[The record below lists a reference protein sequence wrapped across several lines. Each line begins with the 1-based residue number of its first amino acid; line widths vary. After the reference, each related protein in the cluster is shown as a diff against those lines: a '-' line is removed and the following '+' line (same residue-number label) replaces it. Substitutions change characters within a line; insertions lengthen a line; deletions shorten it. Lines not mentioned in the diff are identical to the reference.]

1 MVGLA
6 VGLIASFHQDDWTFA
21 ALRPSSVFYITVAA
35 MFIWTL
41 WTAMHPRTYAHLPIA
56 PGRVVVIV
64 PTYNEDRAMLHWCLQ
79 SLVTQSREPDAIVV
93 VDDGSVRP
101 IRRFAHPLISY
112 QRQTNQGKRAAQVN
126 GLRGYEDYDFVVTVD
141 SDSILERSA
150 IEHLLRVMS
159 HPSVQAVTGNM
170 LVANWRANL
179 LTRLVD
185 LEIVGGN
192 FMSRSMRSR
201 AGAVAPTS
209 GPLAMYRRG
218 VFFDNTED
226 YLASGTFSD
235 DRRLTHYALRLGR
248 VVVCEEAFTYMHMPE
263 TLRTTWRQRLR
274 WFKGQMLY
282 LGWEIRNLNGA
293 ALYLRVWGTV
303 LMVLLPIM
311 LVWVMI
317 VLPAAYGIVIMK
329 GWVYWLG
336 LLWLGN
342 VPYVLRRPS
351 MRLSSRLAHWLFLT
365 PLLIPFQW
373 LLIRPVMYLA
383 VIKRREGG
391 WLTRGADSGAR
402 DATEGAAISAAA

>member
-1 MVGLA
+1 VGLA
-6 VGLIASFHQDDWTFA
+6 VGLIASFHHGDWTLA
-21 ALRPSSVFYITVAA
+21 ALRPSSAFYVAVAA
-35 MFIWTL
+35 MFLWTL
-41 WTAMHPRTYAHLPIA
+41 WTAMHPRTYAHLPVA
-56 PGRVVVIV
+56 SGRVVVIV
-64 PTYNEDRAMLHWCLQ
+64 PTYNEDPAMLHWCLQ
-79 SLVTQSREPDAIVV
+79 SLVTQTREPDAIVV
-93 VDDGSVRP
+93 VDDGSAKP
-101 IRRFAHPLISY
+101 IRRFAHPLITY
-112 QRQTNQGKRAAQVN
+112 RRQTNQGKRAAQIN

-141 SDSILERSA
+141 SDSILECSA

-159 HPSVQAVTGNM
+159 DPSVAAVTGNM

-185 LEIVGGN
+185 LEIVAGN
-192 FMSRSMRSR
+192 LMSRSMRTR

-209 GPLAMYRRG
+209 GPLALYRGG
-218 VFFDNTED
+218 VVFDNTQD
-226 YLASGTFSD
+226 YLTSGTFSD
-235 DRRLTHYALRLGR
+235 DRRLTHYALGRGR

-282 LGWEIRNLNGA
+282 FGWEIRNLNGA

-303 LMVLLPIM
+303 LMALLPIM
-311 LVWVMI
+311 VVWMMI
-317 VLPAAYGIVIMK
+317 VLPAAYGIVFLK

-342 VPYVLRRPS
+342 LPYVLRRPS
-351 MRLSSRLAHWLFLT
+351 MPLSTRLAHWLLLT

-383 VIKRREGG
+383 VIKRRESG
-391 WLTRGADSGAR
+391 WLTR
-402 DATEGAAISAAA
+402 DANSTPAATTGSRMRNAA